1 MSHWH
6 PLRLREKSVLRTSRM
21 STVRGCPPRG
31 LCLAGGI
38 SGSTMAHCS
47 SVRSEGYFF
56 RDWSFPHIRAHS
68 SADGTCANYLTNI
81 LFCQALFPD
90 SLLHWRQAFE
100 AALRC
105 IFSTTGDYLRR
116 MAHQH

>member
-1 MSHWH
+1 
-6 PLRLREKSVLRTSRM
+6 M

-47 SVRSEGYFF
+47 SVRSEGYCF
-56 RDWSFPHIRAHS
+56 RDWSFFHIRAHS
-68 SADGTCANYLTNI
+68 SADGICANYLTNI

-90 SLLHWRQAFE
+90 SLLEPDHQPRVEGQVLSYNISALARP
-100 AALRC
+100 AAKTCLDT
-105 IFSTTGDYLRR
+105 S
-116 MAHQH
+116 A

>member
-1 MSHWH
+1 
-6 PLRLREKSVLRTSRM
+6 M
-21 STVRGCPPRG
+21 STLRGCPPRG
-31 LCLAGGI
+31 LCFAGGM

-56 RDWSFPHIRAHS
+56 RAWSFFHIRAHS

-90 SLLHWRQAFE
+90 SLSVLGASFHIVATSRANVQGCVAH
-100 AALRC
+100 ATLSMKARNPLRGGE
-105 IFSTTGDYLRR
+105 I
-116 MAHQH
+116 